1 MLNLLEIRRRL
12 GRDKWSA
19 PEEFFMEGQ
28 WCFTSK
34 KIRGSSIIVSI
45 AAFDTLGDGLVE
57 WVHASISHN
66 NQLPSYEDL
75 KMLHAAVYVDG
86 WAYQVFAPPARHIN
100 IHANALHLFGRLDGK
115 HQLPDIQMQTGLN
128 MV

>member
-19 PEEFFMEGQ
+19 PREPFIANQ
-28 WCFTSK
+28 WVFGSK
-34 KIRGSSIIVSI
+34 TIRGSSIIVSK

-57 WVHASISHN
+57 WVHASISHTN
-66 NQLPSYEDL
+66 HLPSYDEL
-75 KMLHAAVYVDG
+75 KMLHAAVFVDG

-100 IHANALHLFGRLDGK
+100 FHANALHLFGRLDGK

-128 MV
+128 MI